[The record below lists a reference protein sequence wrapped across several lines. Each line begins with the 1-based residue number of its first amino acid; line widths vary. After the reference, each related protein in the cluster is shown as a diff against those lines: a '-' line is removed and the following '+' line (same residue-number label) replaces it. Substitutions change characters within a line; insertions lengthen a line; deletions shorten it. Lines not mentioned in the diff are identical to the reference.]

1 MAVSVKMTATISDK
15 FSKLVNKKVYEPLLC
30 NLMNAST
37 QVFPGQ
43 YELVAEQY
51 SGQCDFIEVGTSTKF
66 DAKLLFSCEH
76 GRLIGSRN
84 HNFTKWLELMLQE
97 EAEYGKDIIVNRG
110 QNVCS
115 TELYR
120 IIEQRLDTVE
130 QDEHAVFFFPY
141 PIVPDGKGFDVL
153 HIATDFLDAIFRE
166 LRKQGKIGKR
176 KIYVIYPALDGDIV
190 LRCLNENQR
199 EFIRFPEFDEY
210 LAYSFEDG
218 IADT

>member
-1 MAVSVKMTATISDK
+1 M
-15 FSKLVNKKVYEPLLC
+15 
-30 NLMNAST
+30 
-37 QVFPGQ
+37 
-43 YELVAEQY
+43 
-51 SGQCDFIEVGTSTKF
+51 
-66 DAKLLFSCEH
+66 
-76 GRLIGSRN
+76 
-84 HNFTKWLELMLQE
+84 QE
-97 EAEYGKDIIVNRG
+97 EAEYGEDIVANRG
-110 QNVCS
+110 QSVGS

-210 LAYSFEDG
+210 LAYSFEEG